1 MDIRSAST
9 CRTLAVLLAAMVA
22 SCALISVWAED
33 SDAVAVDGGTF
44 GDLTWEIDDEN
55 NLSISGNGA
64 MDFTDSGGVAPWE
77 SHKDSIVNII
87 IYEGVTTIAA
97 NAFSDCPNLETIII
111 PESVDSIDADAF
123 GDLVFYDEDGETEL
137 DIDADSL
144 DDSIF
149 KLYLGK
155 LVKYISDY
163 DTDPEPKNN
172 RTMPPIVAVIAGIL
186 SSIAI
191 ILLAVRY

>member
-9 CRTLAVLLAAMVA
+9 YRTLAVLLAATVI

-33 SDAVAVDGGTF
+33 SDAAVVASGTF
-44 GDLTWEIDDEN
+44 GELTWELDDEY
-55 NLSISGNGA
+55 NLSIGGYGA

-77 SHKDSIVNII
+77 SHKDSIVNVI
-87 IYEGVTTIAA
+87 IYEGVTSIASG
-97 NAFSDCPNLETIII
+97 AFSDCPSLESIII

-123 GDLVFYDEDGETEL
+123 GDLEFYDEDGETKL
-137 DIDADSL
+137 DIDADTL

-149 KLYLGK
+149 KLYLNK
-155 LVKYISDY
+155 LIKYIPDY
-163 DTDPEPKNN
+163 GADPEPKNN
-172 RTMPPIVAVIAGIL
+172 GTMSPIVAYVAGIL